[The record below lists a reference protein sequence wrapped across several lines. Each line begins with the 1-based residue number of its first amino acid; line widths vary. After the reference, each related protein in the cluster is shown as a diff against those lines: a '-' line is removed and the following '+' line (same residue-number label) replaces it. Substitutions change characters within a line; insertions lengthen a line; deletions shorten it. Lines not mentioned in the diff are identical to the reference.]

1 MTVTDAES
9 DAPGPAFR
17 LHKGDFVDLPAMVA
31 KLRDP
36 QDPLSRHLRELFA
49 EETQGLL
56 DSYDDSEDDARQL
69 VDALVDDLSRIV
81 RGAPLFDEDR
91 FEQVAV
97 TDETRR
103 LIRQRPQ
110 GADLVRLNVMLLE
123 NAYPTEL
130 LPIFSTE
137 PKMPV
142 ERVQT
147 GVRIEKRMLKVLK
160 GLAEAS
166 DKTLGEVLEDI
177 VLHAFEGVSTYAH
190 PKWQER
196 IAALKGVY
204 GMDYHSHAARRFSDD
219 DALPR

>member
-1 MTVTDAES
+1 MATTDTES
-9 DAPGPAFR
+9 DAPNPGLSF
-17 LHKGDFVDLPAMVA
+17 LSGDILDLPALVA
-31 KLRDP
+31 KLRDAE
-36 QDPLSRHLRELFA
+36 DPLSLHLRELLA
-49 EETQGLL
+49 EETRRLL
-56 DSYDDSEDDARQL
+56 DSFDASAPDAPGL
-69 VDALVDDLSRIV
+69 LEALVDDLNRIV
-81 RGAPLFDEDR
+81 RGGPLFDEGR
-91 FEQVAV
+91 FALVTV
-97 TDETRR
+97 TDEARS

-110 GADLVRLNVMLLE
+110 GADLVRLNLILLE

-130 LPIFSTE
+130 LPNFGTG

-160 GLAEAS
+160 ALAEAS

-177 VLHAFEGVSTYAH
+177 VLHAFEGVSTYDH

-204 GMDYHSHAARRFSDD
+204 GMDYSSHAARRFSEG
-219 DALPR
+219 DAP

>member
-1 MTVTDAES
+1 MAATEAGSNSPDTGFSFVN
-9 DAPGPAFR
+9 
-17 LHKGDFVDLPAMVA
+17 GDILDLTALVA
-31 KLRDP
+31 KLRDVH
-36 QDPLSRHLRELFA
+36 DPLSLHLRELFA
-49 EETQGLL
+49 EETQRLL
-56 DSYDDSEDDARQL
+56 VSFDASAPDAPEL
-69 VDALVDDLSRIV
+69 VDALINDLSRIV
-81 RGAPLFDEDR
+81 RGPPLFDEGR

-97 TDETRR
+97 TDEARR
-103 LIRQRPQ
+103 MIRQRPQ
-110 GADLVRLNVMLLE
+110 GADLVRLNVVLLE

-130 LPIFSTE
+130 LPIFGTE

-166 DKTLGEVLEDI
+166 DKTLGELLEDI
-177 VLHAFEGVSTYAH
+177 VLHAFAGVSTFDH

-204 GMDYHSHAARRFSDD
+204 RMDYSDHAARRFSEG
-219 DALPR
+219 DAQ